1 MAANSFCTEERLKSH
16 TTIARLFKEGKSF
29 GVYPLRV
36 VWVPAREKDGVFPAQ
51 FALTVPKKKFKNAVD
66 RNRLRRRI
74 REAYRLNKASF
85 YQKISSSTEA
95 TGIQCAMMIIYTA
108 KETMPYSEI
117 NQAMEHLLQRLAHQI
132 NKNYSPD

>member
-1 MAANSFCTEERLKSH
+1 MAANSFCAEERLKSH

-36 VWVPAREKDGVFPAQ
+36 VWVPVQENVGLFPAQ

-74 REAYRLNKASF
+74 REAYRLNKATF
-85 YQKISSSTEA
+85 YQKIAPPEDAIS
-95 TGIQCAMMIIYTA
+95 IQYALMIIYTA
-108 KETMPYSEI
+108 KETKPYAAI
-117 NQAMEHLLQRLAHQI
+117 NKAMEHLLQRLARQI
-132 NKNYSPD
+132 NKDS